1 MRHHY
6 ASPKK
11 PGEGSGTAV
20 AMEPRGLKVGSLTA
34 DVALR
39 ATRSK
44 FGGRIVLA
52 VARRH
57 ILGLVGLVLLVGLWQ
72 WLSLQLPLSQLA
84 PPRDVINNLA
94 GNFLLDPPME
104 AFGFGPVGYG
114 GLMLYTIE
122 NVLMGTAIGGLVGV
136 IGGLALARTRLV
148 RHALEP
154 ILLTLGTLP
163 ILAAAPLLVLWFGI
177 VSYTQVMLVAAYT
190 AILLVQFAQ
199 RAADNLDPVY
209 EARARTC
216 DAPRWAQLRMI
227 LLPAVIPEI
236 LGGLRIS
243 LAFGWGLEAFSET
256 LGAPSGIGQ
265 AILTLSN
272 TDDVTGILACVLLI
286 GLTAIVFD
294 VVLVLAA
301 RAVSVWK

>member
-1 MRHHY
+1 VSS
-6 ASPKK
+6 A
-11 PGEGSGTAV
+11 
-20 AMEPRGLKVGSLTA
+20 TA
-34 DVALR
+34 DIAVR
-39 ATRSK
+39 PTPRR

-52 VARRH
+52 VVRRH

-72 WLSLQLPLSQLA
+72 WLSFQLPLSQLA
-84 PPRDVINNLA
+84 PPRDVLNNLIS
-94 GNFLLDPPME
+94 NFLLDPPME

-114 GLMLYTIE
+114 DLMLYTMQ
-122 NVLMGTAIGGLVGV
+122 NVLAGTAIGGLLGV

-190 AILLVQFAQ
+190 ALLLAQFAQ

-216 DAPRWAQLRMI
+216 DASRWVQLRMI
-227 LLPAVIPEI
+227 LLPAVVPEI

-243 LAFGWGLEAFSET
+243 LAFGWGLEAFAET

-286 GLTAIVFD
+286 GLTAIAFD
-294 VVLVLAA
+294 VVLVLGAKTISA
-301 RAVSVWK
+301 WQK